1 MNQRVMRLLAVLAL
15 ACMWTAGSVLAA
27 DTGREPAVR
36 PPVAP
41 VDEARIEAVEL
52 ESAAAVKLDGEF
64 NEEAWRLATPISAF
78 LQREPREG
86 SEPTHRTEVRVLYDK
101 TYLYVA
107 VRAFDP
113 DPGRIVGIKT
123 RRDAHS
129 PSDWIAVFIDSY
141 RDRRTAYQFGVNAAG
156 VKRDSYF
163 FNDGNQ
169 DDSWDAVWDV
179 QVTKDSQGWKAEFR
193 IPFSQLR
200 FEPGKGDTFGFAVWR
215 EVPRLN
221 EVSTWPVLA
230 RSRSGFVSQF
240 GSLSGLR
247 LSGAGKRLEF
257 VPYSVGQVSTKPVD
271 AGNPFASSPDPAAS
285 LGADLKYA
293 LTPGLTL
300 TATVNPDFGQVEA
313 DPAVVNLSAFET
325 FYQERRPFFVEGSG
339 NLRFDLDC
347 NDGSCTGL
355 FYSRRI
361 GRRPRGYP
369 DVPGGGYTSVPML
382 TTIFG
387 AAKLTGR
394 VGAFSVGALNALT
407 AEESAPVVL
416 GARRW
421 SETVEPLTNYALAQA
436 KREWSNRSS
445 LGFMVTN
452 TARRIT
458 DAVSFLPSGATT
470 GGVNW
475 DWRLKD
481 PRFAITG
488 YWAGSSVR
496 GSVEAIDALQRN
508 SVHYYQRPD
517 ADHIEYDPLKTSM
530 NGHAGQI
537 GFQKIGGKRVRF
549 SFNGNY
555 KTPGFD
561 TNDVGYVRRSDA
573 IQQSSWVQFRWET
586 PTKVYRTFRL
596 NLNQW
601 GGWNFAGQRRS
612 LGTNVNAHIVLP
624 SNWAIGSGVNANTT
638 GIDDR
643 ATRGGPAFRSAG
655 GGNVWYYVE
664 SDSRKAFS
672 GAWMGYY
679 WRDREAS
686 SEYGFD
692 PRITWRPTSSLSVSG
707 GVNFSKADNHSQWVA
722 NITEASRTRYV
733 FGRIQQTTL
742 GLTTRV
748 NYTITPNLTVQ
759 MYAQPFVSAGR
770 YDGFRELTRPQAAT
784 YAAQFEPY
792 RYSGNPDFNYK
803 SFRTT
808 NVLRWEYK
816 PGSAL
821 YVVWQQGREG
831 STDRGRFDFNR
842 DFGDV
847 FGLPGS
853 NVFLVKFSYWLNM

>member
-1 MNQRVMRLLAVLAL
+1 MKQIAIRLAVLSAVVYVWSGGTVQ
-15 ACMWTAGSVLAA
+15 ATDAGRTTGAGRV
-27 DTGREPAVR
+27 DT
-36 PPVAP
+36 P
-41 VDEARIEAVEL
+41 VDAGRIEAVEL

-64 NEEAWRLATPISAF
+64 NEEAWLLAVPISSF

-86 SEPTHRTEVRVLYDK
+86 TAPTHRTEVRVLYDR

-113 DPGRIVGIKT
+113 EPDKIVGIRT
-123 RRDAHS
+123 RRDGHS
-129 PSDWIAVFIDSY
+129 PSDWVAVFIDSY
-141 RDRRTAYQFGVNAAG
+141 LDRRTAYQFGVNAAG

-179 QVTKDSQGWKAEFR
+179 AVTKDALGWKAEFR

-200 FEPGKGDTFGFAVWR
+200 FEPGKNDTFGFAVWR
-215 EVPRLN
+215 DVPRIN
-221 EVSTWPVLA
+221 EISTWPVLA
-230 RSRSGFVSQF
+230 KSRSGFVSQF
-240 GSLSGLR
+240 GSLGGLR
-247 LSGAGKRLEF
+247 LSSAAKKLEV
-257 VPYSVGQVSTKPVD
+257 VPYTVGQVQTRRVD
-271 AGNPFASSPDPAAS
+271 AGDPFVSSPDPGAS

-293 LTPGLTL
+293 VTPGLTL

-313 DPAVVNLSAFET
+313 DPAVVNLTAFET

-369 DVPGGGYTSVPML
+369 DVPGGGYTAVPMQ
-382 TTIFG
+382 TTIYG
-387 AAKLTGR
+387 AAKVTGR

-407 AEESAPVVL
+407 AEESAPVAL
-416 GARRW
+416 GTQRW

-445 LGFMVTN
+445 LGFMLTN
-452 TARRIT
+452 TTRRLN
-458 DAVSFLPSGATT
+458 DQVGFLPSGATT
-470 GGVNW
+470 GGAGW
-475 DWRLKD
+475 DWRMPD
-481 PRFAITG
+481 ARFAITG
-488 YWAGSSVR
+488 YWAGSHVR
-496 GSVEAIDALQRN
+496 GSAEAIDALQTN
-508 SVHYYQRPD
+508 SVHNYQRPD
-517 ADHIEYDPLKTSM
+517 ADHVDYDPTRTSLS
-530 NGHAGQI
+530 GHAGQV

-549 SFNGNY
+549 SFNGSY

-561 TNDVGYVRRSDA
+561 VNDVGYVRRADA

-586 PTKVYRTFRL
+586 PTRAYRTFRL

-601 GGWNFAGQRRS
+601 AGWNFSGQRRS
-612 LGTNVNAHIVLP
+612 TGTNVNAHIVLP
-624 SNWAIGSGVNANTT
+624 SNWSAGAGVNVNASGV
-638 GIDDR
+638 DDR
-643 ATRGGPAFRSAG
+643 ATRGGPSFQSRT
-655 GGNVWYYVE
+655 GGNIWHYIATDE
-664 SDSRKAFS
+664 RKALN
-672 GAWMGYY
+672 GEWMGYY
-679 WRDREAS
+679 YRARGGS
-686 SEYGFD
+686 TQYGFD
-692 PRITWRPTSSLSVSG
+692 PQVTWRPTSFLSVSG
-707 GVNFSKADNHSQWVA
+707 GVNYSKSDDDTQWVE
-722 NITEASRTRYV
+722 NIAEEARTRYV
-733 FGRIQQTTL
+733 FGRIRQTTL
-742 GLTTRV
+742 GFTTRV
-748 NYTITPNLTVQ
+748 NYTITPNLSVQ
-759 MYAQPFVSAGR
+759 VYAQPFVSAGT
-770 YDGFRELTRPQAAT
+770 YSAFKELVRPHAAT
-784 YAAQFEPY
+784 YDEQFASFAY
-792 RYSGNPDFNYK
+792 RGNPDFNYK

-831 STDRGRFDFNR
+831 VTDRGRFRFNR